1 MRKILMILMVALGCI
16 AASAQELTVEKV
28 YLDAADLSGQTRM
41 RKDLNGEP
49 CALVKVRLTLP
60 GAVFSG
66 DVVGDVFNNGGEYWV
81 YVIDGT
87 KHLRL
92 NQQLVKP
99 LALYFPD
106 WDINGVQ
113 GGAVYVVDLST
124 PKELWGVAAG
134 GTAQVQPTRQV
145 ESFLVLHVTPTNAKV
160 FIGGQEKMVS
170 GGHCSVLLKAGNY
183 PVIVEASGYQTEEF
197 PITIGSEK
205 VERTVS
211 LRSTMATLTVRP
223 ATPGAEILLNGSPV
237 GTGSW
242 TGQVMPDSYLVQVR
256 KDGYRPTERRVTLAM
271 NATETLDIP
280 ALEAITGD
288 LTVSSNPIGATIEMD
303 GRTYGTTPDVLR
315 SIPVGSHSLRLTLSG
330 YQPGTASVTVSE
342 STTASVDLTLVKKPV
357 YGHTDARHLDLAAER
372 KGKYVY
378 FTEAEWNNVPSSEKF
393 RYVKKGVII
402 SQPSITAPFI
412 LALTAEGRK
421 MTWEKAM
428 ASGKCL
434 PSKIQGDA
442 IAYDGDNVK
451 TALELFGPPSD
462 NRFWTNE
469 SYTQS
474 KAWTVT
480 IGNDGRPQMDKNT
493 ELSIREVF
501 PISHTDE
508 KTEKKKSQPIS
519 LSSTGEYGHFDARHL
534 DLAAERDGKY
544 VYFTDA
550 EWNNIPSSEKSLYV
564 KKGIVI
570 SQPSIT
576 APFILALTEIRK
588 NVTWNEAIA
597 SGVNM
602 PTKLQGEAIVKD
614 YDSVKKALKVFG
626 EAGYEG
632 DRGFWTKDAIDYS
645 TNAWFV
651 GSFGHVSCIGKANS
665 GSVRAVAPVPVVS
678 AM

>member
-1 MRKILMILMVALGCI
+1 MRKILMILVVVLGCI

-49 CALVKVRLTLP
+49 CALVKVRLTLS

-113 GGAVYVVDLST
+113 GGAVYVVDLSA

-134 GTAQVQPTRQV
+134 GSGQAQPARQV
-145 ESFLVLHVTPTNAKV
+145 ESFLVLHVTPANAKV

-183 PVIVEASGYQTEEF
+183 PVRVEASGYQTEEF
-197 PITIGSEK
+197 PITIGSDK

-256 KDGYRPTERRVTLAM
+256 KEGYRPAERRVTLAM

-315 SIPVGSHSLRLTLSG
+315 SIPVGSHSLRLTLAG

-342 STTASVDLTLVKKPV
+342 STTASVNLTLTKEPERPV
-357 YGHTDARHLDLAAER
+357 
-372 KGKYVY
+372 
-378 FTEAEWNNVPSSEKF
+378 
-393 RYVKKGVII
+393 
-402 SQPSITAPFI
+402 
-412 LALTAEGRK
+412 
-421 MTWEKAM
+421 
-428 ASGKCL
+428 
-434 PSKIQGDA
+434 
-442 IAYDGDNVK
+442 
-451 TALELFGPPSD
+451 
-462 NRFWTNE
+462 
-469 SYTQS
+469 
-474 KAWTVT
+474 
-480 IGNDGRPQMDKNT
+480 
-493 ELSIREVF
+493 
-501 PISHTDE
+501 
-508 KTEKKKSQPIS
+508 
-519 LSSTGEYGHFDARHL
+519 YGHFDARHL
-534 DLAAERDGKY
+534 DLATEIDGKY
-544 VYFTDA
+544 VYFTEA
-550 EWNNIPSSEKSLYV
+550 EWKKVPSSEKSRYI
-564 KKGIVI
+564 KKGVVI

-576 APFILALTEIRK
+576 APFILALK
-588 NVTWNEAIA
+588 DNGKDVTWNEAMA
-597 SGVNM
+597 SGINM
-602 PTKLQGEAIVKD
+602 PTKIQGEAIVKD
-614 YDSVKKALKVFG
+614 CDSVKKALKAFG
-626 EAGYEG
+626 GTGYKG
-632 DRGFWTKDAIDYS
+632 NSLWFWTKESQDSSY
-645 TNAWFV
+645 AWHV
-651 GSFGHVSCIGKANS
+651 GMYNGLVYGNGKTYTYR
-665 GSVRAVAPVPVVS
+665 VRAVALVPEDMTKQLPPS
-678 AM
+678 DYKKEPECSIYGHPDARHLDLAAERDGK

>member
-1 MRKILMILMVALGCI
+1 M
-16 AASAQELTVEKV
+16 
-28 YLDAADLSGQTRM
+28 
-41 RKDLNGEP
+41 
-49 CALVKVRLTLP
+49 
-60 GAVFSG
+60 
-66 DVVGDVFNNGGEYWV
+66 
-81 YVIDGT
+81 
-87 KHLRL
+87 
-92 NQQLVKP
+92 
-99 LALYFPD
+99 
-106 WDINGVQ
+106 
-113 GGAVYVVDLST
+113 
-124 PKELWGVAAG
+124 
-134 GTAQVQPTRQV
+134 
-145 ESFLVLHVTPTNAKV
+145 LHVTPANAKV

-183 PVIVEASGYQTEEF
+183 PVRVEASGYQPEEF
-197 PITIGSEK
+197 PVTIGSEK

-303 GRTYGTTPDVLR
+303 GRTYGITPDVLR
-315 SIPVGSHSLRLTLSG
+315 SIPVGSHSLRLTLAG
-330 YQPGTASVTVSE
+330 YQPGTASVNVSE
-342 STTASVDLTLVKKPV
+342 ATTPSVDLTLVRKPV
-357 YGHTDARHLDLAAER
+357 YGHTRMNHLDLAAER
-372 KGKYVY
+372 EGEYV
-378 FTEAEWNNVPSSEKF
+378 FFNKSEWNDVPFSEKAN
-393 RYVKKGVII
+393 YIKKGLVIN
-402 SQPSITAPFI
+402 QPSITAPFL

-421 MTWEKAM
+421 MIWEEAM

-442 IAYDGDNVK
+442 IAYDGDNVM
-451 TALELFGPPSD
+451 TALELFGTPND
-462 NRFWTNE
+462 KRFWTNE

-480 IGNDGRPQMDKNT
+480 IGYDGWPQMDKNT

-508 KTEKKKSQPIS
+508 KNESQPIS
-519 LSSTGEYGHFDARHL
+519 LSSTVEYGHFDGRHL

-544 VYFTDA
+544 VYFTEA
-550 EWNNIPSSEKSLYV
+550 EWKNVPSSEKSKYV
-564 KKGIVI
+564 KKGVVI

-576 APFILALTEIRK
+576 EPFILALTEIRK

-626 EAGYEG
+626 GAGYEG

-651 GSFGHVSCIGKANS
+651 ESFGHVSCIGKANF
-665 GSVRAVAPVPVVS
+665 GSVRSVAPVPVVS

>member
-1 MRKILMILMVALGCI
+1 MRKILMILMVVLGCI

-28 YLDAADLSGQTRM
+28 FLDAADLSGQTRM

-113 GGAVYVVDLST
+113 GGAVYVVDLSA

-134 GTAQVQPTRQV
+134 GSGQAHPTRQV
-145 ESFLVLHVTPTNAKV
+145 ESFLVLHVTPANAKV

-183 PVIVEASGYQTEEF
+183 PVRVEASGYQPEEF
-197 PITIGSEK
+197 PVTIGSEK

-256 KDGYRPTERRVTLAM
+256 KEGYRPAERRVTLAM

-342 STTASVDLTLVKKPV
+342 STTASVDLTLTKEPERSA
-357 YGHTDARHLDLAAER
+357 YGH
-372 KGKYVY
+372 
-378 FTEAEWNNVPSSEKF
+378 P
-393 RYVKKGVII
+393 
-402 SQPSITAPFI
+402 
-412 LALTAEGRK
+412 
-421 MTWEKAM
+421 
-428 ASGKCL
+428 
-434 PSKIQGDA
+434 
-442 IAYDGDNVK
+442 
-451 TALELFGPPSD
+451 
-462 NRFWTNE
+462 
-469 SYTQS
+469 
-474 KAWTVT
+474 
-480 IGNDGRPQMDKNT
+480 
-493 ELSIREVF
+493 
-501 PISHTDE
+501 
-508 KTEKKKSQPIS
+508 
-519 LSSTGEYGHFDARHL
+519 DARHL

-544 VYFTDA
+544 VYFTEA
-550 EWNNIPSSEKSLYV
+550 EWKTVPSSEKSRYV
-564 KKGIVI
+564 KKGVVI
-570 SQPSIT
+570 SQSSIT
-576 APFILALTEIRK
+576 APFILALTDNGK
-588 NVTWNEAIA
+588 NVTWNEAMA
-597 SGVNM
+597 SGINM

-614 YDSVKKALKVFG
+614 YDSVKKALTAFG
-626 EAGYEG
+626 GTEYGW
-632 DRGFWTKDAIDYS
+632 FWTKEANNSSGAWAVYMNHGS
-645 TNAWFV
+645 VNLNPKTYTNR
-651 GSFGHVSCIGKANS
+651 
-665 GSVRAVAPVPVVS
+665 VRAVIPIQDKTVNSVKNSERSVSGSSVVGGIKGTPVSKLEGRTLVHGNQVYSTQRGKIVINVKVDSNGKVVYVNYDASRSSGVVATNAEMINRCCTQTRMCKFSEKENAPVAVGTVTWCF
-678 AM
+678 

>member
-1 MRKILMILMVALGCI
+1 MRKILMILMVVLGCI

-28 YLDAADLSGQTRM
+28 FLDAADLSGQTRM
-41 RKDLNGEP
+41 RKDLNGKP

-113 GGAVYVVDLST
+113 GGAVYVVDLSA

-134 GTAQVQPTRQV
+134 GSGQAHPARQV
-145 ESFLVLHVTPTNAKV
+145 ESFLVLHVTPANAKV

-183 PVIVEASGYQTEEF
+183 PVRVEASGYQPEEF
-197 PITIGSEK
+197 PVTIGSEK

-242 TGQVMPDSYLVQVR
+242 TGQLMPDSYLVQVR
-256 KDGYRPTERRVTLAM
+256 KEGYRPAERRVTLAM

-342 STTASVDLTLVKKPV
+342 STPASVDLTLTKEPERPV
-357 YGHTDARHLDLAAER
+357 YGHFDARHLDLATEWN
-372 KGKYVY
+372 GKYVY
-378 FTEAEWNNVPSSEKF
+378 FTAKEWNKVPSSEKTNYTK
-393 RYVKKGVII
+393 RGIVI
-402 SQPSITAPFI
+402 SLPSITAPFI
-412 LALTAEGRK
+412 LALTDN
-421 MTWEKAM
+421 
-428 ASGKCL
+428 GK
-434 PSKIQGDA
+434 D
-442 IAYDGDNVK
+442 
-451 TALELFGPPSD
+451 
-462 NRFWTNE
+462 
-469 SYTQS
+469 
-474 KAWTVT
+474 
-480 IGNDGRPQMDKNT
+480 
-493 ELSIREVF
+493 
-501 PISHTDE
+501 
-508 KTEKKKSQPIS
+508 
-519 LSSTGEYGHFDARHL
+519 
-534 DLAAERDGKY
+534 
-544 VYFTDA
+544 
-550 EWNNIPSSEKSLYV
+550 
-564 KKGIVI
+564 
-570 SQPSIT
+570 
-576 APFILALTEIRK
+576 
-588 NVTWNEAIA
+588 VTWDEAIS
-597 SGVNM
+597 SGINM
-602 PTKLQGEAIVKD
+602 PTKAQGEAIVKD
-614 YDSVKKALKVFG
+614 YKGVI
-626 EAGYEG
+626 EAFNAYVGTGYSK
-632 DRGFWTKDAIDYS
+632 FWTKEAESSSYAWPVIVGYGS
-645 TNAWFV
+645 VNATLKTAT
-651 GSFGHVSCIGKANS
+651 GR
-665 GSVRAVAPVPVVS
+665 VRAVAPVPVAS
-678 AM
+678 AYNTYGLLAP

>member
-145 ESFLVLHVTPTNAKV
+145 ESFLVLHVTPANAKV

-183 PVIVEASGYQTEEF
+183 PVRVEASGYQPEEF
-197 PITIGSEK
+197 PVTIGNEK

-211 LRSTMATLTVRP
+211 LRATMATLTVRP

-256 KDGYRPTERRVTLAM
+256 KEGYRPAERRVTLAM

-330 YQPGTASVTVSE
+330 YQPGTTSVTVSE

-393 RYVKKGVII
+393 RYVKKGV
-402 SQPSITAPFI
+402 
-412 LALTAEGRK
+412 
-421 MTWEKAM
+421 
-428 ASGKCL
+428 
-434 PSKIQGDA
+434 
-442 IAYDGDNVK
+442 
-451 TALELFGPPSD
+451 
-462 NRFWTNE
+462 
-469 SYTQS
+469 
-474 KAWTVT
+474 
-480 IGNDGRPQMDKNT
+480 
-493 ELSIREVF
+493 
-501 PISHTDE
+501 
-508 KTEKKKSQPIS
+508 
-519 LSSTGEYGHFDARHL
+519 
-534 DLAAERDGKY
+534 
-544 VYFTDA
+544 
-550 EWNNIPSSEKSLYV
+550 
-564 KKGIVI
+564 VI

-576 APFILALTEIRK
+576 APFILALADNGK
-588 NVTWNEAIA
+588 NVTWNEAMA
-597 SGVNM
+597 SGINM

-614 YDSVKKALKVFG
+614 YDSVKKALTAFG
-626 EAGYEG
+626 GTWIG
-632 DRGFWTKDAIDYS
+632 GFWTKGAKDSYS
-645 TNAWFV
+645 AWYFSLLYGIV
-651 GSFGHVSCIGKANS
+651 GNYNKSSTIR
-665 GSVRAVAPVPVVS
+665 VRAVAPVPVAS
-678 AM
+678 AYNTSGLLAP